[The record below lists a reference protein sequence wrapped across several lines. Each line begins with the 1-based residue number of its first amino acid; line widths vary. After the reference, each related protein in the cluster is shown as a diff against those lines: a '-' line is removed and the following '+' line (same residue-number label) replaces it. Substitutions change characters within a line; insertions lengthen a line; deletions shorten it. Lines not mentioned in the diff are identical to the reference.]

1 MKTSQNDEKQ
11 QQCCYET
18 TTISTSSKSTINCNN
33 DDSTIE
39 LEPFIHQVGGRST
52 ILVLG
57 KYICKPINDRE
68 LLFYESIDNYASTLK
83 PFIPQYHGTI
93 SVNFEESNDGY
104 MIITTNAR
112 LLEVSLSSSSSSL
125 LSSSSSEL
133 SSNNIK
139 KNNLNEKSL
148 SSDSPYQKFV
158 TKYRIKLVRPIK
170 EIIIESHEQ
179 QDFEYNH
186 QQHILSNL
194 ESANNQLNSI
204 LRNKEST
211 KINDSN
217 SPNQS
222 SSPSSAGTTAA
233 AAAAVTTTTTT
244 NLNRSRSTSISI
256 PNFEDGNFNDCNDL
270 STLFDN
276 QFFINEVG
284 QNGFSG
290 SSNNCCSNKRKIQ
303 SSPDRYKH
311 SIDGHPNQNSQQT
324 MDNNNSS
331 STIASSRSISY
342 TNLSTTKHNPWVL
355 KTFSVLS
362 EFNESMKEQKFILLE
377 NLTSD
382 FEYPCI
388 MDLKMG
394 TRLHDDLAT
403 QTKIQ
408 SHESKVNE
416 TTSRALGLRVT
427 GIQIYDKEL
436 DKFICYNKYY
446 GRKLTP
452 ETFRSTLKMF
462 VSNENF
468 YNHHRL
474 LDKMIERLQKLRTII
489 VGLDSFRFYTSSLL
503 LIYEG
508 NICQCNNDGD
518 HNNDDDCCCC
528 CNQDP
533 DKPMFD
539 VRLIDFAH
547 STHANL
553 CYNNDNN
560 THLSSP
566 NKSSMIQHRGYDE
579 GFVYGLDNLIKI
591 LSLFRKEYNNDEQN
605 LK

>member
-1 MKTSQNDEKQ
+1 MKTSENNNEQ
-11 QQCCYET
+11 QQCYTNEEPKV
-18 TTISTSSKSTINCNN
+18 SSSSSSANN
-33 DDSTIE
+33 NDSTIE

-68 LLFYESIDNYASTLK
+68 LLFYESIDHYASTLK
-83 PFIPQYHGTI
+83 PFLPQYHGTI

-112 LLEVSLSSSSSSL
+112 LLEVSLSSSSSS
-125 LSSSSSEL
+125 SESL
-133 SSNNIK
+133 INNSKK
-139 KNNLNEKSL
+139 KNNETL

-179 QDFEYNH
+179 DVEYNRQQQ
-186 QQHILSNL
+186 QQHVLLNL
-194 ESANNQLNSI
+194 ESANNQLNYI
-204 LRNKEST
+204 LRNKENT
-211 KINDSN
+211 KAVDSN
-217 SPNQS
+217 LNHQNHS
-222 SSPSSAGTTAA
+222 SSSSGTATA
-233 AAAAVTTTTTT
+233 VTTT

-256 PNFEDGNFNDCNDL
+256 PNFED
-270 STLFDN
+270 
-276 QFFINEVG
+276 VG
-284 QNGFSG
+284 QNGYRDSSSS
-290 SSNNCCSNKRKIQ
+290 SSNNSSGNNCSNKRNKIQ
-303 SSPDRYKH
+303 SPDSYKH
-311 SIDGHPNQNSQQT
+311 SIGGHSQQQQQQRPT
-324 MDNNNSS
+324 MANISS
-331 STIASSRSISY
+331 PRLISY
-342 TNLSTTKHNPWVL
+342 NSLSTTKHNPWVL
-355 KTFSVLS
+355 KTFSILS

-394 TRLHDDLAT
+394 TRLHDDHAT
-403 QTKIQ
+403 QTKKQ

-416 TTSRALGLRVT
+416 TTSGALGLRVT
-427 GIQIYDKEL
+427 GIQIYDKEM

-468 YNHHRL
+468 YNHHKL
-474 LDKMIERLQKLRTII
+474 LDKMIERLQRLRTII

-508 NICQCNNDGD
+508 NTCHCID
-518 HNNDDDCCCC
+518 NDDCEC
-528 CNQDP
+528 CNQDQDQ

-539 VRLIDFAH
+539 VRVIDFAH

-553 CYNNDNN
+553 HHHNYNND
-560 THLSSP
+560 HSSLSPSLSSP
-566 NKSSMIQHRGYDE
+566 NKSLSDIQHRGYDE

-591 LSLFRKEYNNDEQN
+591 LSLFRKEYNEQN